1 MNILF
6 DWDGTIARPEI
17 AAEAA
22 ARRFRTLGKNID
34 KEWLHEAQKNNDH
47 YKLNKELISKYT
59 GVTDDKELKTIMTDI
74 FKFHYLAVVKEH
86 AGKTLYDGMFD
97 VVKKLHDKGH
107 KICIASTIRSD
118 IIKISLEKL
127 GMDKFFLKVYAN
139 TPDLKY
145 SKKDIVEMA
154 NKNLGRTDYMIGD
167 KEEDILA
174 GKAVKAKTIYVT
186 WGATDSDHKD
196 KSDYTA
202 NTPEELLK
210 ILYK

>member
-1 MNILF
+1 MIILF

-17 AAEAA
+17 AQEAS
-22 ARRFRTLGKNID
+22 ARRFRTLGKNVD
-34 KEWLHEAQKNNDH
+34 KDWLKEAQKNNDH
-47 YKLNKELISKYT
+47 YKVNKELISKYT
-59 GVTDDKELKTIMTDI
+59 GLTDDKELKTIMTDL
-74 FKFHYLAVVKEH
+74 FKYHYLAVVNEH
-86 AGKTLYDGMFD
+86 KDKSLYDGMFD
-97 VVKKLHDKGH
+97 VIKTLHSKGH
-107 KICIASTIRSD
+107 KIFIASTIRSD

-154 NKNLGRTDYMIGD
+154 RKNLGKADYMIGD

-186 WGATDSDHKD
+186 WGATDRDHKD
-196 KSDYTA
+196 KADYTV
-202 NTPEELLK
+202 NKPEEILK
-210 ILYK
+210 IIQR